1 MSGLRSHYR
10 VSVIIP
16 TLNEALRIGARL
28 DELAAIGGWYE
39 ILVVDGGSTDGTRA
53 IAQRPGVQLIDGP
66 RGRASQMNA
75 AAARAT
81 GDVLLF
87 LHADVVLPAD
97 AHRWIAAALTDP
109 SATGQ
114 SVVAGAFRT
123 WTVADLEGHW
133 WAPAL
138 HLADLRSRYSLLPYG
153 DQALFVRAAAFTL
166 VGGFPDQP
174 LLEDL
179 ELSRRL
185 RRIGR
190 IRTVRA
196 RVRVSGRRFLQ
207 HPIYYTFLVNVLP
220 AMYYLGVPA
229 RTLARLYGNPR

>member
-1 MSGLRSHYR
+1 MSDLQGNR

-16 TLNEALRIGARL
+16 TLNEARRIGARL
-28 DELAAIGGWYE
+28 DELAAIGGWHE
-39 ILVVDGGSTDGTRA
+39 ILVADGGSTDGTRA
-53 IAQRPGVQLIDGP
+53 MAERPGVQLLDGP

-87 LHADVVLPAD
+87 LHADVVLPGD
-97 AHRWIAAALTDP
+97 ANRWIDVALAD
-109 SATGQ
+109 SR
-114 SVVAGAFRT
+114 VVAGAFRT
-123 WTVADLEGHW
+123 WTVADLDGCW

-138 HLADLRSRYSLLPYG
+138 HLADLRSRYSPLPYG
-153 DQALFVRAAAFTL
+153 DQAIFVRAKTFAQ

-185 RRIGR
+185 RRVGR
-190 IRTVRA
+190 IRTVPA
-196 RVRVSGRRFLQ
+196 RVHVSGRRFLQ
-207 HPIYYTFLVNVLP
+207 HPIYYTFLVNVFP
-220 AMYYLGVPA
+220 AMYRLGVPA
-229 RTLARLYGNPR
+229 TTLARLYGNPR